1 MTPFASNIINI
12 PVSEAPTPNQKRNLL
27 FNVEQ
32 PLELSIE
39 EFDKEWWPLVSNIWT
54 NFSHKN
60 NVNGNLWE
68 VFICRFNKP
77 KKSSTRKEEISQ
89 EKRRVTKIR
98 SANLC
103 FAKIKVYRYASEQ
116 KVLIERFK
124 DSPDH
129 SHTLEESEKLKRSQT
144 VQNLVMQEAIKNY
157 RPPEIVNAVKE
168 YATEKLDLGES
179 VKELRRKEVTNI
191 KYKVQYLVEYYE
203 ISHLSTY
210 GFVFMHPKQL
220 KNLEQH
226 GWLTLIDSTHKTN
239 RYDCRLFTL
248 YIRDYYGCWNVVFV
262 SKEDSVT
269 IAEGLKIVRRFARH
283 WSPRY
288 FLSDQSNIESNSIRM
303 AFPGLKNG
311 EQDCDVIFCTV
322 HIMRTWMNKIYDK
335 KMRQKMIHAM
345 HKRTKIGCEDLVQQA
360 INECSITTIKNYI
373 TRNYTK
379 NIHQWALWA
388 RQHFPLLLQVTSTN
402 ALESYHS
409 ELKSLT
415 SPQHGLIGACHKIVE
430 LDKKKCSDSEHVAYE
445 FRVKRI
451 SAVGVDDDILQEI
464 HKFPFPV

>member
-1 MTPFASNIINI
+1 
-12 PVSEAPTPNQKRNLL
+12 
-27 FNVEQ
+27 
-32 PLELSIE
+32 
-39 EFDKEWWPLVSNIWT
+39 
-54 NFSHKN
+54 
-60 NVNGNLWE
+60 
-68 VFICRFNKP
+68 
-77 KKSSTRKEEISQ
+77 
-89 EKRRVTKIR
+89 
-98 SANLC
+98 
-103 FAKIKVYRYASEQ
+103 
-116 KVLIERFK
+116 
-124 DSPDH
+124 
-129 SHTLEESEKLKRSQT
+129 
-144 VQNLVMQEAIKNY
+144 
-157 RPPEIVNAVKE
+157 
-168 YATEKLDLGES
+168 
-179 VKELRRKEVTNI
+179 
-191 KYKVQYLVEYYE
+191 
-203 ISHLSTY
+203 
-210 GFVFMHPKQL
+210 MHPKQL

-415 SPQHGLIGACHKIVE
+415 SPQHGLIGIYFC
-430 LDKKKCSDSEHVAYE
+430 L
-445 FRVKRI
+445 
-451 SAVGVDDDILQEI
+451 
-464 HKFPFPV
+464 

>member
-1 MTPFASNIINI
+1 MTPLASNIINI
-12 PVSEAPTPNQKRNLL
+12 PVSEALTPNQKRNLL

-60 NVNGNLWE
+60 NVN
-68 VFICRFNKP
+68 
-77 KKSSTRKEEISQ
+77 
-89 EKRRVTKIR
+89 
-98 SANLC
+98 
-103 FAKIKVYRYASEQ
+103 VYRYAFEQ

-179 VKELRRKEVTNI
+179 VKELRQKKVTNI
-191 KYKVQYLVEYYE
+191 KYKVRGALDAHLVGNSDLKLDIQDSIFFLKNQEYLVEYYE
-203 ISHLSTY
+203 ISYLSTY

-239 RYDCRLFTL
+239 
-248 YIRDYYGCWNVVFV
+248 

-288 FLSDQSNIESNSIRM
+288 FLSDQNNIESNSIRM

-322 HIMRTWMNKIYDK
+322 
-335 KMRQKMIHAM
+335 
-345 HKRTKIGCEDLVQQA
+345 
-360 INECSITTIKNYI
+360 
-373 TRNYTK
+373 
-379 NIHQWALWA
+379 
-388 RQHFPLLLQVTSTN
+388 TSTN

-409 ELKSLT
+409 ELKRLT
-415 SPQHGLIGACHKIVE
+415 SPQYGLIGACHKIVE

-464 HKFPFPV
+464 HKFPFPVQQMLINEFCAVEGRMEKGKSAPGLTSLYCYCLFFHRYLLPCRHIFHEHAYGVTKLLTSDVWEKFQRMFDEAGFDIYISRELVDLEVP

>member
-1 MTPFASNIINI
+1 MVKHIEFL
-12 PVSEAPTPNQKRNLL
+12 RNLL

-54 NFSHKN
+54 SFSHKN

-191 KYKVQYLVEYYE
+191 KYK
-203 ISHLSTY
+203 
-210 GFVFMHPKQL
+210 L

-239 RYDCRLFTL
+239 
-248 YIRDYYGCWNVVFV
+248 

-311 EQDCDVIFCTV
+311 EQDCD
-322 HIMRTWMNKIYDK
+322 
-335 KMRQKMIHAM
+335 
-345 HKRTKIGCEDLVQQA
+345 
-360 INECSITTIKNYI
+360 
-373 TRNYTK
+373 
-379 NIHQWALWA
+379 
-388 RQHFPLLLQVTSTN
+388 VTSTN